1 MAHISDSA
9 LQEMSQAEIIQQMM
23 SLLTVLGKKEKATSK
38 FVEKAESKKEKC
50 APPKGVRPVQL
61 DKSTAW
67 VEFVHMHI
75 LTNGW
80 EAFTHSEKFG
90 KGMAD
95 VQYPESELTAV
106 LDDDGKEQL
115 DEDGDV
121 VYAHVIKGSVKPS
134 NPNGD
139 QPNMSHAMSISK
151 MYWSPTKKSGSKP
164 DLYQEFLDQ
173 YVAPPAPEGAGS
185 KPVKKVV
192 SRVALT
198 LEEKMDAKREREEE
212 KEAEKQRKKEE
223 REQKKRD
230 RDAEKEAEKK
240 RKEAEKAAKLATKVP
255 KGADKAIKVP
265 VSVKGVVPVSKSVP
279 NKSAAPV
286 PKPTIAATKKSVEK
300 EDWVPPPAGK
310 SKPFTLRGVKYLRDS
325 DNVITTVGDDE
336 SVEVVGIYDPITK
349 TISEDIP
356 EDILARLKEE

>member
-80 EAFTHSEKFG
+80 ESFTHSEKFG

-95 VQYPESELTAV
+95 FQYPESEMTAV

-134 NPNGD
+134 SPNGD

-198 LEEKMDAKREREEE
+198 LEEKMEAKREREEE

-223 REQKKRD
+223 REEKKRE
-230 RDAEKEAEKK
+230 RDAEKEAEKQ
-240 RKEAEKAAKLATKVP
+240 RKEAEKAAKLAMKVP
-255 KGADKAIKVP
+255 KGAAKAIKPP
-265 VSVKGVVPVSKSVP
+265 VSVKGIVPVAKPAPS
-279 NKSAAPV
+279 SAS
-286 PKPTIAATKKSVEK
+286 KPTVAATKKPVVK
-300 EDWVPPPAGK
+300 EDWVPPTAGK
-310 SKPFTLRGVKYLRDS
+310 CKPFTLRGVTYLRDA
-325 DNVITTVGDDE
+325 DNVMTTVTTGDEDA
-336 SVEVVGIYDPITK
+336 EVVGIYDPITQ

-356 EDILARLKEE
+356 EEIMAKLKSQ